1 MNTHENNQAPFGY
14 RWDNGQLVDEESE
27 QAIIKEIKNLKAKG
41 YTYKAIGDW
50 MAQEGFITARKQD
63 ENVRRAQSKT

>member
-14 RWDNGQLVDEESE
+14 RWDNGQLVHEESE
-27 QAIIKEIKNLKAKG
+27 QAIIKEIENLKAKG

-50 MAQEGFITARKQD
+50 MAQEGFITAREQD
-63 ENVRRAQSKT
+63 ENVRRAQSEA

>member
-14 RWDNGQLVDEESE
+14 RWEDGELVHHAKE
-27 QAIIKEIKNLKAKG
+27 QAVIRALANLRAKG

-50 MAQEGFITARKQD
+50 MAQEGFITAREQD
-63 ENVRRAQSKT
+63 ENVRRAQSKA